1 MCSYNMWAHWNYVN
15 QVNIGEENSE
25 MVPNETVVLP
35 ALQYLVTLA
44 GPWPRPSASEE
55 IKMINHMNVF
65 YLFFLNV
72 EGFSAN
78 FYFVGLGN
86 IDLPGPAMGCG
97 VSWKAS
103 FVFSIKF
110 ICG

>member
-72 EGFSAN
+72 VEGFSAI
-78 FYFVGLGN
+78 FDFVGLGN
-86 IDLPGPAMGCG
+86 IDLPGPAWGCG
-97 VSWKAS
+97 
-103 FVFSIKF
+103 
-110 ICG
+110 